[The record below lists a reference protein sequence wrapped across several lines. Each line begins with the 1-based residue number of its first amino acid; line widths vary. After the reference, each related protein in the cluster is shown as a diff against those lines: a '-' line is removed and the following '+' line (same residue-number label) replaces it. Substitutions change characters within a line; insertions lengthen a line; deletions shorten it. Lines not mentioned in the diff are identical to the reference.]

1 MTVTRG
7 EVGRDNGRKRGKCC
21 QGTCIKDPRTKPK
34 EGRID
39 GGKGGWLWGGDDE
52 EKMETTV
59 LE

>member
-1 MTVTRG
+1 MG
-7 EVGRDNGRKRGKCC
+7 GDNGQKRGKCC
-21 QGTCIKDPRTKPK
+21 QGTCIKEPRTKPK